1 LPCNEIDE
9 QAIIDILDDGSVK
22 LPENAIGVDE
32 LVFNLTGV
40 ETPKDIKLQ
49 DIIHPT
55 FNGEKI
61 DASTINT
68 TFNGDDVLRIF
79 AQMEYSLK
87 TV

>member
-1 LPCNEIDE
+1 MPCDEIDE
-9 QAIIDILDDGSVK
+9 QAIIDILSDGIVK

-40 ETPKDIKLQ
+40 KTPKDIKLQ

-61 DASTINT
+61 DASTIDIN
-68 TFNGDDVLRIF
+68 FNNDDVLRIF

-87 TV
+87 TK